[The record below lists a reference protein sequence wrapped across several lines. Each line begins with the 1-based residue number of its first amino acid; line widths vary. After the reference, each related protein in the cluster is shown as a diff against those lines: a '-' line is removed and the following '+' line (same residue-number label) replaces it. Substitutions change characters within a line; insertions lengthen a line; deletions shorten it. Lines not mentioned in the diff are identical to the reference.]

1 MSNSRCLFKTYINTT
16 YKLCVYF
23 YLVPWDKLV
32 GYKGRFLCNR
42 LYWKPTLS
50 LKYKGAQILSDGC
63 RKVHDL
69 AIFI

>member
-50 LKYKGAQILSDGC
+50 LKYKGA
-63 RKVHDL
+63 
-69 AIFI
+69 